1 MPNWTLVPGLSA
13 ANRAKL
19 PEEINPE
26 VTTKTLGYHPSL
38 DGIRGIAIL
47 LVIGIH
53 LANWPP
59 GGYFGVQI
67 FFVLSGFLITTILL
81 EQHGSQGRISLRKFY
96 LRRCRRLFP
105 ALVVAL
111 AGYLLLNVVRLAT
124 SSSLGWDE
132 LKPRLVAVAVG
143 ITYCKDLTLAFGHHH
158 HADALNPLWSLGVEE
173 QFYIV
178 WPLLLILLLRSRRS
192 LVFWLVLIL
201 GLAVVN
207 RSRLA
212 LDGDSWWRLY
222 TGPDANAV
230 SVIAGCLAASL
241 HLAGVRLH
249 SRVSNVLM
257 ATSLVLLIVF
267 CGFNSLY
274 SHLLISV
281 PVVAAASVCLI
292 LAAVRTGPLARAL
305 AFRPLVFTGRISY
318 SLYLWHLII
327 AYGTPLRLLPTI
339 VLCFVVAWLSYKF
352 VEQPFL
358 RRKPQV
364 AAVDQPASPAAALA
378 PSA

>member
-1 MPNWTLVPGLSA
+1 MT
-13 ANRAKL
+13 
-19 PEEINPE
+19 I
-26 VTTKTLGYHPSL
+26 KTLGYRPSL

-53 LANWPP
+53 LANWPA

-81 EQHGSQGRISLRKFY
+81 EQHGAQGRISLGRFY
-96 LRRCRRLFP
+96 LRRARRLFP

-111 AGYLLLNVVRLAT
+111 AGYLLLNTAQLAA
-124 SSSLGWDE
+124 SNALGWDE
-132 LKPRLVAVAVG
+132 LKPRLLAVAAG
-143 ITYCKDLTLAFGHHH
+143 ITYCTDLTLAFGHHQ

-192 LVFWLVLIL
+192 LVVWLLWLL
-201 GLAVVN
+201 GVALAN
-207 RSRLA
+207 RTRLA
-212 LDGDSWWRLY
+212 IDGDSWWRLY

-230 SVIAGCLAASL
+230 AVIVGCLAASL
-241 HLAGVRLH
+241 RSAGLQ
-249 SRVSNVLM
+249 VSNRVRSALVAM
-257 ATSLVLLIVF
+257 SLVSLILF

-274 SHLLISV
+274 SHRLISV
-281 PVVAAASVCLI
+281 PIVAAASGCLV
-292 LAAVRTGPLARAL
+292 LEALGQSSLARML
-305 AFRPLVFTGRISY
+305 TFRPLVFTGRISY

-327 AYGTPLRLLPTI
+327 AYATPLRLLPTL

-358 RRKPQV
+358 RRKPQ
-364 AAVDQPASPAAALA
+364 ASGVDHPGSTAAALA
-378 PSA
+378 PSS